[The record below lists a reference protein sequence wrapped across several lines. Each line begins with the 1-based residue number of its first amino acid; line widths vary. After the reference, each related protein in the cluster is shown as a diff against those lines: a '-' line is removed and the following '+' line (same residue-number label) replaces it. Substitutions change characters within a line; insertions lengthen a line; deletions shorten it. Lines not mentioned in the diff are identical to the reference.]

1 MDKEHSEYMGVMRC
15 LGVVESHGE
24 NFNTEWAPLL
34 FFFNKLG
41 PACLTGKGQK
51 KQVGEK
57 ITQKSPGL
65 DLSR

>member
-1 MDKEHSEYMGVMRC
+1 

-41 PACLTGKGQK
+41 PARLLEKGE
-51 KQVGEK
+51 EK
-57 ITQKSPGL
+57 GWEKNTHTKISWVR
-65 DLSR
+65 SR